1 MPPNARVAPP
11 CADDR
16 SASQSGPCYSFVLQ
30 EPNALPGGCGL
41 MKYVIEITGDV
52 VRLDFWWDYEVVDGH
67 ALAGCQAIYGPVV
80 LVA

>member
-1 MPPNARVAPP
+1 
-11 CADDR
+11 
-16 SASQSGPCYSFVLQ
+16 
-30 EPNALPGGCGL
+30 

-52 VRLDFWWDYEVVDGH
+52 VRLDFWWDYGVVDGH